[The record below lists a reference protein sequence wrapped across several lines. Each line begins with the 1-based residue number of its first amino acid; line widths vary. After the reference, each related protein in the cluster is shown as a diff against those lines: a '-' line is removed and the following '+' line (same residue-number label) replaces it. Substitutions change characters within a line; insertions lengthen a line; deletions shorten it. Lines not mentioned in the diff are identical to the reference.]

1 VLDWQAGDCFDFSIA
16 LCSLLIGAGYDAYVV
31 IGTAPKRITSKD
43 ESLMEC
49 PFSLEI
55 NDNEDR
61 DDPEYDPDEHLMRLE
76 DTNVLKPIDDF
87 KVKQIENPVS
97 VFDTEQAAK
106 KAKEDEI
113 ERIRTTF
120 IDDDEPDYE
129 KDDPYGKSR
138 KHCWVYI

>member
-1 VLDWQAGDCFDFSIA
+1 MD
-16 LCSLLIGAGYDAYVV
+16 
-31 IGTAPKRITSKD
+31 
-43 ESLMEC
+43 C

-61 DDPEYDPDEHLMRLE
+61 DDPMVDPDEHLMRLE
-76 DTNVLKPIDDF
+76 DTNVLKPIEDF

-97 VFDTEQAAK
+97 HFDSEQAAK

-113 ERIRTTF
+113 AHIKATV

-129 KDDPYGKSR
+129 KEDKYGKTR